1 MLMNARETSRIVSKS
16 ATITSEAI
24 RATVIPDTLLTTD
37 MATFAQVGPIYF
49 RTVQFLITADINE
62 IERLGT
68 TAQIWPLHVYLM
80 FI

>member
-1 MLMNARETSRIVSKS
+1 
-16 ATITSEAI
+16 
-24 RATVIPDTLLTTD
+24 LTTD